1 MNNDFCQ
8 ECRCKPCKCDDP
20 NKEFYT
26 GADQI
31 IITEP
36 LTSDE
41 KKSIKDKLMERIN
54 EQAKIMQELIRL
66 IREEFEKKISQ
77 KTGWEKNEI
86 MNAFDKALA
95 NAVIRF
101 ATKEKE

>member
-26 GADQI
+26 GEDQI
-31 IITEP
+31 ITTEP

-41 KKSIKDKLMERIN
+41 KKSIEDKLMGMSN
-54 EQAKIMQELIRL
+54 DQLFK
-66 IREEFEKKISQ
+66 Q
-77 KTGWEKNEI
+77 K
-86 MNAFDKALA
+86 DQS
-95 NAVIRF
+95 
-101 ATKEKE
+101 

>member
-1 MNNDFCQ
+1 
-8 ECRCKPCKCDDP
+8 
-20 NKEFYT
+20 
-26 GADQI
+26 
-31 IITEP
+31 
-36 LTSDE
+36 
-41 KKSIKDKLMERIN
+41 
-54 EQAKIMQELIRL
+54 MQELIRL